1 MHCCYYIA
9 FAKIINSEP
18 KKSVTHGRTDTYAPF
33 AGLENIAPLKKKM
46 AHPYTAQD
54 KHCLLW
60 YRTALHTI
68 RGYNRIGQQRTLH
81 FNQCKKINHKPFSS
95 VFNVKPTLLNSRAFF
110 RAYTQKP
117 SVCCHSKRSSS
128 AQTVTV
134 SQLCSS
140 RMGCQPA
147 DGLANITVR
156 ASHAS
161 PTSLSDQVGV

>member
-1 MHCCYYIA
+1 M
-9 FAKIINSEP
+9 
-18 KKSVTHGRTDTYAPF
+18 THGRTDTYAPF

-117 SVCCHSKRSSS
+117 SVCSHSKKILLGSNGDSLT
-128 AQTVTV
+128 ALLFQNGMPA
-134 SQLCSS
+134 S
-140 RMGCQPA
+140 RWFGQYHSEGLPCFTNQP
-147 DGLANITVR
+147 L
-156 ASHAS
+156 
-161 PTSLSDQVGV
+161 

>member
-117 SVCCHSKRSSS
+117 SVCSHSKKILLGSNGDSLT
-128 AQTVTV
+128 ALLFQNGMPA
-134 SQLCSS
+134 S
-140 RMGCQPA
+140 RWFGQYHSEGLPCFTNQP
-147 DGLANITVR
+147 L
-156 ASHAS
+156 
-161 PTSLSDQVGV
+161 